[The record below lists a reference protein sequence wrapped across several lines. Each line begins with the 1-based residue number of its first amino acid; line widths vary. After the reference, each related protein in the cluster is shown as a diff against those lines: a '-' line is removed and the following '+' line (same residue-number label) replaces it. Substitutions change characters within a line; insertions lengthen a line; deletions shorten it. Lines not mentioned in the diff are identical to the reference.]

1 MLFLLE
7 VIQENG
13 SLQSLNLGYN
23 QLLKAQTEVL
33 TPHEIEEGA
42 TEVEL
47 SDFNL
52 SVVSCFKDFIKYNC
66 YL

>member
-52 SVVSCFKDFIKYNC
+52 
-66 YL
+66 

>member
-33 TPHEIEEGA
+33 TPFEIEEGA

-52 SVVSCFKDFIKYNC
+52 
-66 YL
+66 